1 MRLAIISD
9 VHADVY
15 ALRDAL
21 AQGERLVCDAVVC
34 AGDVVGYGVF
44 PEETVAL
51 LREKKVPCV
60 RGNHDRWATDPNVA
74 GGASGLLSDDALAY
88 LASLPRVWNKV
99 IDGVRVAMCHGTPRS
114 DMDGVVPGMATVDA
128 VRRWLGAT
136 GAEVLIVGHTH
147 VPCVL
152 SGLEGGMIVN
162 PGALLRDRVG
172 GDLPVPVIFDPQKG
186 AFVESQAVPRGT
198 FGVLDLPSKQFTVY
212 LASDGSEVSV
222 PVVKVG
228 VVDRRY

>member
-1 MRLAIISD
+1 
-9 VHADVY
+9 
-15 ALRDAL
+15 
-21 AQGERLVCDAVVC
+21 
-34 AGDVVGYGVF
+34 VF

-60 RGNHDRWATDPNVA
+60 RGNHDRWATDPNMA
-74 GGASGLLSDDALAY
+74 GGASGLLSDDALAC

-99 IDGVRVAMCHGTPRS
+99 IDGVRVAMCHGTPGS
-114 DMDGVVPGMATVDA
+114 DVDGVVPGMATVDA

-172 GDLPVPVIFDPQKG
+172 GDLPAPVIFDPQKG
-186 AFVESQAVPRGT
+186 TFVESQAAPRGT
-198 FGVLDLPSKQFTVY
+198 FGVLDLPSKRFTVY
-212 LASDGSEVSV
+212 LASDGSAVSV

-228 VVDRRY
+228 VADRRY